1 MRWRS
6 SLPLNL
12 SQTLKIVVTRIDA
25 ETPFVVL
32 QFMGSVKVEVAF
44 VAFILQGLAF
54 GKHIL

>member
-12 SQTLKIVVTRIDA
+12 SQTLKIVVTRVDA

-32 QFMGSVKVEVAF
+32 QFMGSVKVEVAL